1 MKNRIVGAIIV
12 VVILVASI
20 LLGEIPFALVVT
32 GAALFGLKE
41 LIDIKYENQ
50 NINFVK
56 LLSGLFLILFLLNDV
71 FYKIND
77 KVLIVLPILGLI
89 IPIIFYNNK
98 NKYNINDSLYFLG
111 IIYFLAFSFGTIIEM
126 RDISIYKCIYIFILS
141 FMTDTYAYIGGM

>member
-41 LIDIKYENQ
+41 LIDIKYESQ

-71 FYKIND
+71 FYKIYD
-77 KVLIVLPILGLI
+77 KVLIVLPILGLN
-89 IPIIFYNNK
+89 IPIIF
-98 NKYNINDSLYFLG
+98 
-111 IIYFLAFSFGTIIEM
+111 
-126 RDISIYKCIYIFILS
+126 
-141 FMTDTYAYIGGM
+141 